1 MRRWS
6 DKKIR
11 GSEPKRVG
19 FVCVAVISN
28 RPREYEFRL
37 LKHPLRDVQENVS
50 ILWTLAMNIF
60 LKINRIS

>member
-37 LKHPLRDVQENVS
+37 LKHPLRGCKSKV
-50 ILWTLAMNIF
+50 
-60 LKINRIS
+60 